1 MKFIYFLLMVC
12 GMLPCSAQRICGTY
26 DYTQKRQPLL
36 YNRASLQNSVGSRR
50 DTLPGEVITVP
61 VVIHILYNNSTQN
74 ISDAQVLSQLDVLNK
89 DYRKLNNIQNIPTAF
104 ASLAADS
111 RIVFCL
117 AKTDPSGK
125 PTSGMIHKYTKTT
138 SWLANDEMKFSASGG
153 DDAWD
158 SKRYLNIW
166 VCDLF
171 GRNLGYSSLPGGPAD
186 KDGVVIQNDVFGT
199 IGIVRAPFDKGRTAT
214 HEIGHWLGLM
224 HLWGD
229 AVCGDDMIGDTPS
242 QKSYNNGCPSF
253 PHVSTCSPNANGDM
267 FMNFMDFTDDACMS
281 MFTGGQSNKMRSM
294 FALGGIRNSFL
305 NSSECNSVLPEDGNP
320 ALDTILTIKAVISL
334 YPNPAKNFIIIEA
347 KSSTELIGKMLRIYT
362 VLGVEVKSQLLA
374 SQKNIVEVNNF
385 SAGIYI
391 VKIGE
396 GHGIKIMRF
405 VKQ

>member
-1 MKFIYFLLMVC
+1 M
-12 GMLPCSAQRICGTY
+12 
-26 DYTQKRQPLL
+26 QKQPPQL
-36 YNRASLQNSVGSRR
+36 YSSTTLQNTAGSRR

-61 VVIHILYNNSTQN
+61 VVIHILYNNTTQN

-89 DYRKLNNIQNIPTAF
+89 DYRKLNKVQNIPAAF

-111 RIVFCL
+111 KIVFCL

-125 PTSGMIHKYTKTT
+125 PTNGIIHKYTKTAN
-138 SWLANDEMKFSASGG
+138 WLANDEMKFSASGG

-166 VCDLF
+166 VCALF
-171 GRNLGYSSLPGGPAD
+171 GRNLGYSSLPGGPSD

-199 IGIVRAPFDKGRTAT
+199 IGNVRAPFDKGRTAT

-229 AVCGDDMIGDTPS
+229 AVCGDDMIGDTPP

-267 FMNFMDFTDDACMS
+267 FMNFMDFTDDACMI
-281 MFTGGQSNKMRSM
+281 MFTGGQANKMRGM
-294 FALGGIRNSFL
+294 FALGSVRNSFL
-305 NSSECNSVLPEDGNP
+305 NSSECNSVLPEDGSP
-320 ALDTILTIKAVISL
+320 ASDSALITKTVISL
-334 YPNPAKNFIIIEA
+334 YPNPARNSICIDA
-347 KSSTELIGKMLRIYT
+347 TNNTELVGKMLKIYT

-374 SQKNIVEVNNF
+374 SQKNIIEVNNF
-385 SAGIYI
+385 SAGMYI

-396 GHGIKIMRF
+396 GHEVKIMRF